1 MSSDQNEINRLMT
14 IYVKASLLYF
24 EKDALQKVT
33 KHLENNYNRYL
44 PDCFEEPE
52 YLKKTLVELYGETSP
67 IINEI
72 KQDLKNFDYHEKV
85 KMFLQGL
92 E

>member
-1 MSSDQNEINRLMT
+1 MPSDQNEINRLMT

-44 PDCFEEPE
+44 SDCFEEPE
-52 YLKKTLVELYGETSP
+52 YLKKTLVELYGETPP

-72 KQDLKNFDYHEKV
+72 KQDLKNFAYHEKV